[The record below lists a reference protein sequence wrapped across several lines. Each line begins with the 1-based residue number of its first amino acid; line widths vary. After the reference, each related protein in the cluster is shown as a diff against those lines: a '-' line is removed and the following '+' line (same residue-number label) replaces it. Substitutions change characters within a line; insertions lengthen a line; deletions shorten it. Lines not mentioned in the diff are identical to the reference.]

1 MDYSEFFSKNLPAKV
16 EMPTGLRAD
25 TTHIFSVTNAV
36 PQAID
41 PAKYAE
47 AMSNVLA
54 REARSLAGYPGMK
67 GHEGLRGVIADELKD
82 KRGADGGHR
91 RHLPERRRGRRN
103 PQAG

>member
-47 AMSNVLA
+47 AMSSVLA
-54 REARSLAGYPGMK
+54 REARSLAGYPGI
-67 GHEGLRGVIADELKD
+67 EGT
-82 KRGADGGHR
+82 
-91 RHLPERRRGRRN
+91 
-103 PQAG
+103 